1 MRYTSVCVSAAI
13 ATFGIATI
21 SAAADDALFYNGRGN
36 AYMYKHDYDRAIAD
50 FEQAIRLDP
59 KFAKAYNGRGA
70 TYFRKGDYDRAMSD
84 YDRAIRLDPKYA
96 VTYVNRGYVYEQ
108 KSNYRRA
115 IADYDHALKLDPN
128 NAFARLNRER
138 VLALL
143 AGKQT
148 GSAPAEQRS
157 LSEQALKALRE
168 KIRVHWK
175 PDPSISSQPDQY
187 RVAIR
192 LHLNRD
198 GRLSAPMEV
207 RSKGTAPLYQSAVEA
222 AKRAIELSQPF
233 DMLSPSTYD
242 LWETVEINFDPGTFS
257 IFGSIFGPR

>member
-21 SAAADDALFYNGRGN
+21 SAAADDALSYNLRGN
-36 AYMYKHDYDRAIAD
+36 AYMYRHDYDSAIAA
-50 FEQAIRLDP
+50 FNQ
-59 KFAKAYNGRGA
+59 
-70 TYFRKGDYDRAMSD
+70 
-84 YDRAIRLDPKYA
+84 AIRLDPKYA

-115 IADYDHALKLDPN
+115 IADYDQAVKLDPN

-192 LHLNRD
+192 FHLNRD

-207 RSKGTAPLYQSAVEA
+207 RSKGTGPL
-222 AKRAIELSQPF
+222 
-233 DMLSPSTYD
+233 
-242 LWETVEINFDPGTFS
+242 
-257 IFGSIFGPR
+257 